1 MIESRRVLA
10 ASILVF
16 SVQRIASG
24 EDHARGCHWII
35 IAALLGILAIVV
47 WYGVNVWARTPSMP
61 TYGYVAMGLGAIVA
75 ISIGVGLMA
84 LMFHSNRRGY
94 DDAAHNDRRLRK

>member
-1 MIESRRVLA
+1 VIESRRALA
-10 ASILVF
+10 ASILVSRF
-16 SVQRIASG
+16 KELHQEKIMRAG
-24 EDHARGCHWII
+24 HWII

-47 WYGVNVWARTPSMP
+47 WYGVEVWARTPSMP

-75 ISIGVGLMA
+75 IAIGVGLMA

-94 DDAAHNDRRLRK
+94 DDAAHNNRRLRK